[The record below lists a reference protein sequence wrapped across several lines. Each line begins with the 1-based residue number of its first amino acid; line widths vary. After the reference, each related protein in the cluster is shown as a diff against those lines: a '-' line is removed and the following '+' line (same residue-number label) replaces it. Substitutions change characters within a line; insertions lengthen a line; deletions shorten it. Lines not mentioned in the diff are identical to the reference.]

1 MPPMQKT
8 ATYLGVAT
16 ATLALLAALA
26 LLASSASAAT
36 FPGHPVGKHGSST
49 GHSPRRPR
57 RPTSSHPNGIWVRA
71 TGRNR
76 RHRRGRELQPRGSN
90 ASSNLIKR
98 SRAGIYRIPPMPHAN
113 TCSVVA
119 SGSGSGRIGLEVRAA

>member
-1 MPPMQKT
+1 MQKT
-8 ATYLGVAT
+8 ASYLGVAA
-16 ATLALLAALA
+16 ATLVLLSALA

-36 FPGHPVGKHGSST
+36 LPGHPVGKHGSST
-49 GHSPRRPR
+49 GQFAL
-57 RPTSSHPNGIWVRA
+57 TGAQADISHPNGIWVRA
-71 TGRNR
+71 TGRIDGIDVVVSCS
-76 RHRRGRELQPRGSN
+76 RGTN

-98 SRAGIYRIPPMPHAN
+98 SRAGIYRIPAMPHAN